1 MTGER
6 ALARIEDGSVIAV
19 IGSGP
24 AGCFFA
30 LLAMKEAEAR
40 GLRVR
45 TVLFDGK
52 SFLQE
57 GPRGCNMCA
66 GVISRN
72 LLRELER
79 LGLRLPEDRVQRR
92 IDSYVF
98 HTNEGSHKVVA
109 PPGMGAIPVVF
120 RGNGP
125 RFSEETRRISFDDF
139 LLMETEKRGA
149 EIISSHVQ
157 ELTFSDGPDPRP
169 CLRGSEEPLQ
179 ADLVAV
185 ASGVSSPFVRNL
197 GNTLAGYRPPRTVR
211 AFQAELDLGDAALA
225 NHLGNSIHVFSLGHE
240 DIRFAAIIPKARF
253 ATVSLVGNRDMGSE
267 DFKAFLQT
275 RAVRDLLPRD
285 WRMPERHC
293 SCRPPLPLRG
303 ANRFYGNRLVFV
315 GDASV
320 SRYYKNGIESA
331 YWTSLHAV
339 RAAFGSGI
347 SEASLRRSYYLP
359 VRSEF
364 FRENLYARILFRLN
378 DFVASK
384 RFWVRAHMY
393 FVRNAPQGKTAKKLN
408 FLTWNLFTGNAP
420 YSDLLR
426 TSMNPRFF
434 LKMLFQGLFMRNPET
449 RGSESPNP
457 SRGHGGN
464 G

>member
-1 MTGER
+1 MPGKPTP
-6 ALARIEDGSVIAV
+6 LRIEDGSVVAV

-40 GLRVR
+40 GIRIR
-45 TVLFDGK
+45 TVMFDGK

-72 LLRELER
+72 LLKEIER
-79 LGLRLPEDRVQRR
+79 IGLRIPEDRVQRR

-109 PPGMGAIPVVF
+109 PPGMGSIPVVF

-125 RFSEETRRISFDDF
+125 RFSEEMQRISFDDF
-139 LLMETEKRGA
+139 LLVETERRGA
-149 EIISSHVQ
+149 EIVPYNVE
-157 ELTFSDGPDPRP
+157 ELTFSSGRDPRP
-169 CLRGSEEPLQ
+169 RLHGSEEDLE
-179 ADLVAV
+179 ADLVVV
-185 ASGVSSPFVRNL
+185 ASGVASPFVRNL
-197 GNTLAGYRPPRTVR
+197 QTMGSGYHPPRTVR

-225 NHLGNSIHVFSLGHE
+225 DHLGNSIHVFSLGRK

-253 ATVSLVGNRDMGSE
+253 ATVSLVGNRDMGSDE
-267 DFKAFLQT
+267 FKAFLQT
-275 RAVRDLLPRD
+275 QAVRDLLPDD
-285 WRMPERHC
+285 WHMPERHC

-303 ANRFYGNRLVFV
+303 ATRFYGNRLVVV

-331 YWTSLHAV
+331 YWTSLYAV
-339 RAAFGSGI
+339 RSAFDFGL
-347 SEASLRRSYYLP
+347 SEESLRRSYYLP

-364 FRENLYARILFRLN
+364 RQENLYARILFRLN

-393 FVRNAPQGKTAKKLN
+393 FVRNAPNGKTAQTLN

-420 YSDLLR
+420 YRDLLR

-434 LKMLFQGLFMRNPET
+434 LKMIFRGLFPRHFLKKHA
-449 RGSESPNP
+449 SS
-457 SRGHGGN
+457 SR
-464 G
+464 